1 MPINPT
7 SEFTESQS
15 FNQWWLWA
23 LLIGL
28 FGVSFYG
35 LIQQLILEVPLGS
48 KPLDNTGMIAL
59 NAFNLGLM
67 GFFKWMRLDTRIDR
81 DGIRMRFV
89 PFLTKFH
96 SWEDIQTIEVVHYG
110 FVGGWGI
117 RLFTAYGTVYNMRGA
132 KGLAIRLK
140 SGKKFL
146 IGSQRSEALNQF
158 IEQFPQKAA

>member
-59 NAFNLGLM
+59 NAFNLCLM